1 MGPVRLGRHHQPGR
15 VLVEPVHDTGAA
27 DAPDARQGVAAMAQQ
42 GVDQGAGGVPR
53 CRMDH
58 EPRRLV
64 DDDHIV
70 VLEDDGQWN
79 IFRVRR
85 RIDRRRH
92 LKEDARTLF
101 RLEARAQGHDAVD
114 THEALRDQV
123 LKAGQDLVEAL
134 AGVVR
139 ADGYCRDLGPVA
151 LDVHRHRSAFRCNE
165 TFTRRTPTASNPG

>member
-1 MGPVRLGRHHQPGR
+1 
-15 VLVEPVHDTGAA
+15 
-27 DAPDARQGVAAMAQQ
+27 
-42 GVDQGAGGVPR
+42 
-53 CRMDH
+53 MDH

-70 VLEDDGQWN
+70 VLKDDGQWN

-92 LKEDARTLF
+92 LEEDARTLF

-123 LKAGQDLVEAL
+123 LDAGAREAEVVALRLPGQDLVEAL

-139 ADGYCRDLGPVA
+139 TDGYCRDLGPVA